1 MSDTTSPRVDKAA
14 VEHNPPVTWSA
25 TLAEDGTLHVGA
37 CPYCDNAG
45 EFTVRV
51 IQSGAAQTVGGESDA
66 TGRRRAVIT
75 GHDSQRLLSVVC
87 DECGRVLLDRDNNG
101 EREGDQL

>member
-14 VEHNPPVTWSA
+14 VTHSVDVMWSA
-25 TLAEDGTLHVGA
+25 SLAEDGTLHIGA
-37 CPYCDNAG
+37 CPFCDNES

-51 IQSGAAQTVGGESDA
+51 IQSGPAQTVGGESDA

>member
-14 VEHNPPVTWSA
+14 VEHTPAVMWSA
-25 TLAEDGTLHVGA
+25 TLAEDGTIHVDA
-37 CPYCDNAG
+37 CPYCDNVG
-45 EFTVRV
+45 EFTIRT
-51 IQSGAAQTVGGESDA
+51 IQSSPAQTVGGESDA
-66 TGRRRAVIT
+66 TGRRRAVIF

-87 DECGRVLLDRDNNG
+87 GECGRILLDRDTNG